1 MPVPE
6 LTRSAD
12 IQLNEQL
19 SLRDRV
25 DALASSNRTLP
36 DVRFHLGNAVR
47 RSYSAWRRCF
57 NFEQVM
63 MISKIAKVLQAPIA
77 RPVFKIVCINCDS
90 LGIVFDCPEGAPPS
104 TQINCRHCG
113 VPRGTLG
120 ELRALSC
127 SDRRDLFEV

>member
-1 MPVPE
+1 LPVPE

-19 SLRDRV
+19 ALRDRV

-36 DVRFHLGNAVR
+36 DVRFLRGNAVR

-57 NFEQVM
+57 SFEQVM
-63 MISKIAKVLQAPIA
+63 MISKTAKVPQASSA
-77 RPVFKIVCINCDS
+77 HPVFKIVCINCDS

-104 TQINCRHCG
+104 TLIKCRHCG

-127 SDRRDLFEV
+127 SDRQDMFEI

>member
-1 MPVPE
+1 LPVPE

-36 DVRFHLGNAVR
+36 DVRVFTVEAVR
-47 RSYSAWRRCF
+47 RSYSAWRPPF
-57 NFEQVM
+57 SFEQVM
-63 MISKIAKVLQAPIA
+63 MISKTAKVPQAPIA
-77 RPVFKIVCINCDS
+77 RPAFKIVCINCNS
-90 LGIVFDCPEGAPPS
+90 LGIVFDSAEGAPPS
-104 TQINCRHCG
+104 TQVTCRHCG

>member
-1 MPVPE
+1 LPVPE

-25 DALASSNRTLP
+25 DALASSNRKLP
-36 DVRFHLGNAVR
+36 DVRFLRGNAVR

-57 NFEQVM
+57 SFEQVM
-63 MISKIAKVLQAPIA
+63 MISKTAKVPQASSA
-77 RPVFKIVCINCDS
+77 HPVFNIVCINCDS

-104 TQINCRHCG
+104 TQIKCRHCG

-120 ELRALSC
+120 DLRALSC
-127 SDRRDLFEV
+127 SDRRDMFEI

>member
-1 MPVPE
+1 LPVPE
-6 LTRSAD
+6 LTGSAD

-25 DALASSNRTLP
+25 DALASPNRTLP
-36 DVRFHLGNAVR
+36 EVRFHLGNAVR
-47 RSYSAWRRCF
+47 RSYCARRRCF
-57 NFEQVM
+57 SFEQVM
-63 MISKIAKVLQAPIA
+63 MISKTAKVPQAPIA
-77 RPVFKIVCINCDS
+77 RPAFRIVCVNCDS

-104 TQINCRHCG
+104 TQIKCRHCG

-127 SDRRDLFEV
+127 SDRRDMFEI

>member
-36 DVRFHLGNAVR
+36 DVRFHVGNAVR

-63 MISKIAKVLQAPIA
+63 MIPKTAKVPQAPVA
-77 RPVFKIVCINCDS
+77 RPAFKIVCTNCDS
-90 LGIVFDCPEGAPPS
+90 LGIVFDSAEGAPPS
-104 TQINCRHCG
+104 TLVKCRHCG

>member
-6 LTRSAD
+6 LTRSTD

-19 SLRDRV
+19 SLREGV

-36 DVRFHLGNAVR
+36 SVRIHRGKAVR
-47 RSYSAWRRCF
+47 RSYSAWRPCF
-57 NFEQVM
+57 SFEQVM
-63 MISKIAKVLQAPIA
+63 MISKTAKVLQAPIM
-77 RPVFKIVCINCDS
+77 RPVFRIVCVNCDS